1 MEIVFVRTGTRRDRF
16 HVTRDDGSE
25 ASWAFPSY
33 GDALPHDL
41 VHFVCERE
49 LGVRDGIFGA
59 IARGADLERINA
71 KANRAGGKD
80 KYAAFGPDLEGVLWS
95 EALATAP
102 WSATDDAIVEALR
115 ASCRR
120 MGVELRA
127 LSREDL
133 ARTREAMAKMAA
145 RWRRLAPREAIHAT
159 FP

>member
-1 MEIVFVRTGTRRDRF
+1 MEVAFVRTGHRRDRF

-25 ASWAFPSY
+25 ASWSFPSY

-49 LGVRDGIFGA
+49 LGVRDGLFGA
-59 IARGADLERINA
+59 IARGADLERLNA
-71 KANRAGGKD
+71 KANREGGKE
-80 KYAAFGPDLEGVLWS
+80 KYAGFGAELDGVRWS

-102 WSATDDAIVEALR
+102 WSGTDDEIVDSLR
-115 ASCRR
+115 ESCGR

-133 ARTREAMAKMAA
+133 ARTREAVAKMAA
-145 RWRRLAPREAIHAT
+145 RWRKLDPREAIHAT